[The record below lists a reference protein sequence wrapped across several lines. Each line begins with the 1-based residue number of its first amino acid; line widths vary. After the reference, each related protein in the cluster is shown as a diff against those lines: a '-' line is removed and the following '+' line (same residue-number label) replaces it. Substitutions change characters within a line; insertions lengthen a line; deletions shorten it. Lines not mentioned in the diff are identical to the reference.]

1 MNLKSTALVS
11 LLALG
16 LLTGVASAA
25 TGVATGSVNV
35 REGAGTQYDVI
46 GHLTKGEFVEIV
58 DCAGKWCL
66 TDEGFV
72 SASYLAL
79 VDHDDYEDYHPYHH
93 DIDVDVNLGWGWGW
107 Y

>member
-1 MNLKSTALVS
+1 MNFKSASLVA

-16 LLTGVASAA
+16 LMTGAASAA

-46 GHLTKGEFVEIV
+46 GHLTKGELVEIV
-58 DCAGKWCL
+58 DCNSHWCL

-72 SASYLAL
+72 STGYLAL
-79 VDHDDYEDYHPYHH
+79 VDHDDDYHPYHH
-93 DIDVDVNLGWGWGW
+93 HDDIDVDVNFGWGWGW

>member
-1 MNLKSTALVS
+1 MNLKSASLVS

-16 LLTGVASAA
+16 LMTGAASAA
-25 TGVATGSVNV
+25 TGVATGTVNL

-46 GHLTKGEFVEIV
+46 GHLTKGEYVEVV
-58 DCAGKWCL
+58 DCNAYWCL

-72 SASYLAL
+72 SARYVA
-79 VDHDDYEDYHPYHH
+79 VIDGDDEYHPYHHYH
-93 DIDVDVNLGWGWGW
+93 DIDVDVDFGWGW

>member
-16 LLTGVASAA
+16 LMTGVASAA
-25 TGVATGSVNV
+25 TGVATGTVNV

-46 GHLTKGEFVEIV
+46 GHLTKGELIEIAA
-58 DCAGKWCL
+58 CNTKWCL
-66 TDEGFV
+66 TEQGFV
-72 SASYLAL
+72 SAGYLAV
-79 VDHDDYEDYHPYHH
+79 VDYEPYLDDYEPHHHHHH
-93 DIDVDVNLGWGWGW
+93 DVDLIWDW